1 MTNHPGVKQNGDLE
15 KIARRTMQEYGFM
28 PDFSGEALGELETI
42 RRGDRGMGPAEMD
55 LRHLLWASIDNDDSL
70 DLNQLTVAE
79 VLTEV

>member
-1 MTNHPGVKQNGDLE
+1 MATQSETRRKGALE
-15 KIARRTMQEYGFM
+15 QIARRAMQEYGFL
-28 PDFSGEALGELETI
+28 PDFSGDALGELETI